1 MSANEIPTGHLL
13 DLGVASPLPGRMR
26 RTSRF
31 FWRRPLA
38 AFSVFTVSLLCL
50 VAAFAPLIATHDPI
64 TIYPAER
71 LSGPS
76 LDHFFGT
83 DSLGRDTFS
92 QAVYGA
98 RVSLLVGLLATALG
112 TIAGTLLGM
121 VSAYVGGWIDT
132 LLQQLSDAVMA
143 IPAIIFL
150 MLVGAVL
157 GQGMFN
163 VIWAL
168 ALVVLPYVSRIVRG
182 SVLSLREAPYVES
195 ARVAGAGPLRI
206 MAIHIL
212 PNAMPLIIVTASVLV
227 GSAML
232 AEGALSFLGLGI
244 PSDDPTWKVSW
255 GSMLSPDRLRHIE
268 QAPWLTIYPGVAL
281 TLAVLGFNLLGD
293 TLRDAL
299 DPRLRGT

>member
-1 MSANEIPTGHLL
+1 MAADGSTTGRAAALNSVL
-13 DLGVASPLPGRMR
+13 ARPGRAA
-26 RTSRF
+26 RTGRF
-31 FWRRPLA
+31 FLRRPLA
-38 AFSVFTVSLLCL
+38 AFSVGIVGILCV
-50 VAAFAPLIATHDPI
+50 VAALAPAIATHDPI

-112 TIAGTLLGM
+112 TVAGMLLGTI
-121 VSAYVGGWIDT
+121 SAYVGGWVDT
-132 LLQQLSDAVMA
+132 LLQQLSDAIMA

-150 MLVGAVL
+150 MLVGSVL

-168 ALVVLPYVSRIVRG
+168 ALVFTPYVSRIVRG
-182 SVLSLREAPYVES
+182 AVLSIREAPYVES

-206 MAIHIL
+206 MAVHIL
-212 PNAMPLIIVTASVLV
+212 PNAMPLVIVTASVLV

>member
-64 TIYPAER
+64 AIYPAER

-195 ARVAGAGPLRI
+195 AQVAGAGPLRI

>member
-64 TIYPAER
+64 AIYPAER